1 MKSGKGQYTFTV
13 DQEPEKAGIDPMR
26 LLIDRLPE
34 DNMKKV
40 TIGE

>member
-1 MKSGKGQYTFTV
+1 MKSGKGQYKFTV
-13 DQEPEKAGIDPMR
+13 DQELEKGGIDRVR
-26 LLIDRLPE
+26 LMVDRLPE